1 MLKTLSGG
9 KMAGLKSLFSGGFN
23 LESLGAAMSAGKK
36 IKQRSR
42 RKQVIIRKGKRIRR

>member
-1 MLKTLSGG
+1 
-9 KMAGLKSLFSGGFN
+9 MAGLKALFSGGFN

-42 RKQVIIRKGKRIRR
+42 RKQVIIRRGKKIRR